1 MGRCYVDLTQ
11 NEMNYLIRELERI
24 NQNNDYDT
32 EIISL
37 QSKITYSKQFKMNV
51 WNCTFDYR
59 VLYNIYETLYT
70 KLKLEEELL
79 IKIEKSLKEIYG
91 RKRN

>member
-1 MGRCYVDLTQ
+1 MARCYVDLSQ

-59 VLYNIYETLYT
+59 VLYNIYETLYA